1 MEKLSDN
8 YNEFAIFPI
17 QMSTRSTFF
26 SLVVGPSGL
35 SVVIYD
41 LQTIKLSGERNFYPL
56 IMGPPH
62 RTNVEETFS
71 SYSFFI
77 RAIRCPGSCFKDPAK
92 SYLILGAAAAHKK
105 KKPKRADKNIIFH
118 TFNFYCTFDS
128 RVF

>member
-17 QMSTRSTFF
+17 QMSTRASFELDFF

-62 RTNVEETFS
+62 RTNVAETFS

-77 RAIRCPGSCFKDPAK
+77 HAIRCPGSCFKDPAK
-92 SYLILGAAAAHKK
+92 SYLILGAAAAQKK
-105 KKPKRADKNIIFH
+105 KAK
-118 TFNFYCTFDS
+118 TS
-128 RVF
+128 